1 MASQNL
7 DPFIKY
13 LEGRENFRWQVKTWI
28 LSLKFEERKDM
39 FYLMTHSTHFY
50 LR

>member
-13 LEGRENFRWQVKTWI
+13 LEGTKGELQIASQNLDPFTKY
-28 LSLKFEERKDM
+28 LEGRKGK
-39 FYLMTHSTHFY
+39 L
-50 LR
+50 